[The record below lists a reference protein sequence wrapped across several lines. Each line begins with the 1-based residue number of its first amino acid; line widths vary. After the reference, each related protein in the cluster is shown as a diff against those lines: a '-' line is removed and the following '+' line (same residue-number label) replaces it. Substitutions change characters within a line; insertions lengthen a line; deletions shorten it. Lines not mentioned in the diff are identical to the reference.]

1 MSNFLTDGR
10 LALLAALQADPEI
23 DARVTTWFDFG
34 PGLSRR
40 RALEPAVCPAI
51 SLAPAEGSQAA
62 VANVESEFPQV
73 LRLEAATS
81 GQDAAPCEELVA
93 LVVAQVAAARES
105 CLGLAPDGLAGVG
118 VRAVR
123 WATHPADDAA
133 HPIWKATLDIE
144 LLWRRT

>member
-23 DARVTTWFDFG
+23 DARVKTWFDFG

-40 RALEPAVCPAI
+40 HALEPAVCPVV

-62 VANVESEFPQV
+62 IANVESEFPQI
-73 LRLEAATS
+73 LRLEAATH

-93 LVVAQVAAARES
+93 LVLEAVSAARES
-105 CLGLAPDGLAGVG
+105 CLGLSPDGLAGVS
-118 VRAVR
+118 VRAVT
-123 WATHPADDAA
+123 WATHPTEDAA
-133 HPIWKATLDIE
+133 RLIWKATLDVE
-144 LLWRRT
+144 LLWRRA